1 MRLAARE
8 RAGFYPAP
16 EQAVAH
22 VATFL
27 VPPQGPWSLIDP
39 CAGRGAAARQLAEI
53 LRCPPSQQFIVELD
67 EERGRECHA
76 VFPEGKVLA
85 PCSFFGAHISLN
97 SVSLAFVNSPF
108 DSSYDHERVEVAF
121 LRRAT
126 EILTPLGVM
135 AFVCPEKQADE
146 YTDVREFFKEW
157 YTDIQTVPFPPD
169 ARPFNE
175 VVVFG
180 VKRKQPVSRYTVKW
194 EEIQAPPGHQYHIP
208 PGSGPKTFKKSDPT
222 EPELRA
228 ALSASPLRARMQ
240 APSAGKLGRPPL
252 PVSKG
257 HTVLL
262 LAAGNLDGVV
272 QPEGKPPH
280 VVRGTSRKRDFLQSC
295 TTTENEDGTET
306 TRKVFSQKISL
317 VVRTV
322 GLDGVIRTFN
332 DAAEGDEQ
340 SPQQESDEE
349 S

>member
-1 MRLAARE
+1 LAARSPVLLLL
-8 RAGFYPAP
+8 FI
-16 EQAVAH
+16 
-22 VATFL
+22 FL
-27 VPPQGPWSLIDP
+27 LILFLLIIVLLIFLFSPTCTDEYSDV
-39 CAGRGAAARQLAEI
+39 RRHFAE
-53 LRCPPSQQFIVELD
+53 
-67 EERGRECHA
+67 
-76 VFPEGKVLA
+76 
-85 PCSFFGAHISLN
+85 SFE
-97 SVSLAFVNSPF
+97 SVS
-108 DSSYDHERVEVAF
+108 
-121 LRRAT
+121 
-126 EILTPLGVM
+126 I
-135 AFVCPEKQADE
+135 
-146 YTDVREFFKEW
+146 
-157 YTDIQTVPFPPD
+157 VPFPET

-180 VKRKQPVSRYTVKW
+180 VKRKQAVAYHTVKW
-194 EEIQAPPGHQYHIP
+194 EQIQAPPGYQYHIP
-208 PGSGPKTFKKSDPT
+208 PGRGPQTFKKVDPT
-222 EPELRA
+222 EMELRA
-228 ALSASPLRARMQ
+228 ALSRSPLRLRMQ

-257 HTVLL
+257 HLAVL

-295 TTTENEDGTET
+295 TTTANEDGSET

-340 SPQQESDEE
+340 PPQEDSAEE